1 MGIATGRTGR
11 LPVQPLSRPVRR
23 NDIIE
28 TEQTQRQTERTDV
41 DGNSQP
47 NLSLS
52 PNDVDSKVLIDNSR
66 NIYIPIQLGCGIRVL
81 CRPEVLTRC
90 PLILNDLNSDL
101 CQCLSILPRSV
112 HHLVRRTQVWVNL
125 SYSYGLRD
133 RPVVLNHSAA
143 HHHEAWLFW
152 CVFMSQMRV
161 IIAVCRSIS
170 SHFFY
175 SDESIPGLVIDPIKP

>member
-1 MGIATGRTGR
+1 MGIATGTAGG
-11 LPVQPLSRPVRR
+11 LPVPTLSPPVSRI
-23 NDIIE
+23 NIVE
-28 TEQTQRQTERTDV
+28 TEQRHRETERTDV

-52 PNDVDSKVLIDNSR
+52 PNTALIDNSR

-81 CRPEVLTRC
+81 CRPDVLTRC
-90 PLILNDLNSDL
+90 PLILKDLDTDL

-112 HHLVRRTQVWVNL
+112 HHLVRRTQIWVNL

-152 CVFMSQMRV
+152 CVFK
-161 IIAVCRSIS
+161 
-170 SHFFY
+170 F
-175 SDESIPGLVIDPIKP
+175 